1 MARSQ
6 NSFMKKLKAERKRKK
21 KMEKFEK
28 KLEKKHQETSGKLK
42 DMIAYVD
49 EFGNITDT
57 PPEEQETTEKKKEEE
72 KTNRMN

>member
-6 NSFMKKLKAERKRKK
+6 NSFMKKLKAEQKRKK

-28 KLEKKHQETSGKLK
+28 KMERKNQEKSGKLA

-49 EFGNITDT
+49 ADGNITNEPVEDQ
-57 PPEEQETTEKKKEEE
+57 PEPKID
-72 KTNRMN
+72 